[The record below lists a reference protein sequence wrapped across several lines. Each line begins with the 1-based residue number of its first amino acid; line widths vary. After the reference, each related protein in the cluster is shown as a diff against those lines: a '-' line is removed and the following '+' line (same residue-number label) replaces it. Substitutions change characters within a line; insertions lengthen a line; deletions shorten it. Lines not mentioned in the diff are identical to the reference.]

1 MKLLNVSH
9 LCKTYG
15 QGEAQVEALKDVQ
28 LTGFADDAAMAMWCK
43 PYVSSALR
51 SGVVQ
56 GSYDTEGRVVFQA
69 GEPITAAEAAVVLD
83 RALNV
88 TDVQNTMADA
98 PVWCA
103 QAAANLDSCGMLPAS
118 AALDQPLT
126 RAQAAIMLSGALDV
140 MEARDSGGWFLW

>member
-1 MKLLNVSH
+1 MKL
-9 LCKTYG
+9 T
-15 QGEAQVEALKDVQ
+15 LKD
-28 LTGFADDAAMAMWCK
+28 
-43 PYVSSALR
+43 
-51 SGVVQ
+51 
-56 GSYDTEGRVVFQA
+56 GSVKEYQN
-69 GEPITAAEAAVVLD
+69 PITAAEAAVVLD